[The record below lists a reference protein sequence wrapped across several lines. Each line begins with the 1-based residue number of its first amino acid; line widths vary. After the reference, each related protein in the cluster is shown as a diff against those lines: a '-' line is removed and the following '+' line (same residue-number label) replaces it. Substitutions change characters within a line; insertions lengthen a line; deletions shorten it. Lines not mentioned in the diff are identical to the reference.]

1 MQCFITVSKL
11 HSTANFIG
19 FARIPKGVIIM
30 GLIAAA
36 LGAASSTLKDQWLE
50 FFYCEALP
58 SDVLMAKGHKRTKGN
73 NKGDD
78 NIITNGSIVAVA
90 DGQCMIIVEQGR
102 IMEVCA
108 EPGEYKYD
116 IGTEPSIF
124 SGSLGKGI
132 LESFKT
138 FGRRFAKGGDTGK
151 DQRVYYF
158 NTKDIMGNLF
168 GTQNPVPFRVV
179 DNNIGLDIDVSVR
192 CNGQYVY
199 RITDPIL
206 FYANV
211 AGNVHDVFRKS
222 DNNLDSQL
230 RSEFL
235 NALQPAFAKISE
247 EGIRYSALP
256 GHTAELCNAMNEA
269 LRQEWAETRGIT
281 ISKVTI
287 NSATIPKEDEQM
299 IKEAQRAAIN
309 RNPGMAAATM
319 VTAQAQA
326 MQDAAKNT
334 GGAMNAFM
342 AMNMAQQAGG
352 INANQLFAMQQPQ
365 QQAPAAAPAPAA
377 PAANTWTCS
386 CGTANT
392 GKFCQNC
399 GSPQP
404 APAEGWTCSC
414 GTVNTGKFCQNCG
427 GKKPAGA
434 PLYKCDKCGWTPED
448 PTNPPKFCPECG
460 DVFDENDAQ

>member
-1 MQCFITVSKL
+1 
-11 HSTANFIG
+11 
-19 FARIPKGVIIM
+19 M

-36 LGAASSTLKDQWLE
+36 LQAGSSTLKDQWLE
-50 FFYCEALP
+50 YFYCESLP
-58 SDVLMAKGHKRTKGN
+58 SDVLMTKGHKRTKGN

-102 IMEVCA
+102 IMEICA

-124 SGSLGKGI
+124 SGKLGKGI

-138 FGRRFAKGGDTGK
+138 FGRRFSYGGDTGK

-158 NTKDIMGNLF
+158 NTTDIMGNKF
-168 GTQNPVPFRVV
+168 GTQNPIPFRVV
-179 DNNIGLDIDVSVR
+179 DNNIGLDVDVSVR
-192 CNGQYVY
+192 CNGMYEFV
-199 RITDPIL
+199 IADPIL
-206 FYANV
+206 FYSKV
-211 AGNVHDVFRKS
+211 AGNVSGDFRVT
-222 DNNLDSQL
+222 DNNLADMM

-235 NALQPAFAKISE
+235 TALQPAFAQISE
-247 EGIRYSALP
+247 MGIRYSALP
-256 GHTAELCNAMNEA
+256 GRTPDLVKAMNEA
-269 LRQEWAETRGIT
+269 LKDEWLANRGIQL
-281 ISKVTI
+281 SKITL
-287 NSATIPKEDEQM
+287 NSVTIPKEDEDM
-299 IKEAQRAAIN
+299 IKQAQRAAIN
-309 RNPGMAAATM
+309 RDPNMAAATL
-319 VTAQAQA
+319 VGAQAQA

-334 GGAMNAFM
+334 GGAVNAFM
-342 AMNMAQQAGG
+342 GMGMAQGMGG
-352 INANQLFAMQQPQ
+352 MNASQLFAMGQQQQMQQQQMQQP
-365 QQAPAAAPAPAA
+365 APAPAPAA

-392 GKFCQNC
+392 GKFCMNC

-414 GTVNTGKFCQNCG
+414 GTVNQGKFCQNCG
-427 GKKPAGA
+427 SKKPAGA

-448 PTNPPKFCPECG
+448 PKNPPKFCPECG
-460 DVFDENDAQ
+460 DIFDENDAQ

>member
-1 MQCFITVSKL
+1 
-11 HSTANFIG
+11 
-19 FARIPKGVIIM
+19 M

-36 LGAASSTLKDQWLE
+36 LQAGSSTLKDQWLE
-50 FFYCEALP
+50 YFYCESLP
-58 SDVLMAKGHKRTKGN
+58 ADVLMAKGHKRTKGN

-102 IMEVCA
+102 IMEICA

-124 SGSLGKGI
+124 SGKLGKGI
-132 LESFKT
+132 IESFKT
-138 FGRRFAKGGDTGK
+138 FGRRFAMGGDTGK

-158 NTKDIMGNLF
+158 NTKDIMGNKF
-168 GTQNPVPFRVV
+168 GTQNPIPFRVV

-192 CNGQYVY
+192 CNGMYQFT
-199 RITDPIL
+199 ITDPIL
-206 FYANV
+206 FYTKV
-211 AGNVHDVFRKS
+211 AGNTSELFRIT
-222 DNNLDSQL
+222 DNNLLDMM

-235 NALQPAFAKISE
+235 TALQPAFAKISE
-247 EGIRYSALP
+247 LGIRYSALP
-256 GHTAELCNAMNEA
+256 GHTNELRDAMNEA
-269 LRQEWAETRGIT
+269 LKDQWLAERGIT
-281 ISKVTI
+281 LTNITI
-287 NSATIPKEDEQM
+287 NSVTIPKEDEDM
-299 IKEAQRAAIN
+299 IKQAQRAAIN
-309 RNPGMAAATM
+309 RDPNMAAASL
-319 VTAQAQA
+319 VTAQSQA

-334 GGAMNAFM
+334 SGAVNAFM
-342 AMNMAQQAGG
+342 GMGMVQGMGG
-352 INANQLFAMQQPQ
+352 GVNPGQLFAMGQ
-365 QQAPAAAPAPAA
+365 QQQVAAPAPAPAPAAA

-427 GKKPAGA
+427 SKKPAGA

-448 PTNPPKFCPECG
+448 PMNPPKFCPECG
-460 DVFDENDAQ
+460 DIFDESDAQ